1 MQDNLELLFGVLNQV
16 LGNKVFYGTNV
27 SDNIDNASMPFIVYQ
42 EISKRGFAYADDNAS
57 IRESTI
63 QVTLVTEKKNLFL
76 ESLLEDTL
84 LQNGIEFQM
93 TTEYLNDDNS
103 VNRVYE
109 IKMEVI
115 KHE

>member
-1 MQDNLELLFGVLNQV
+1 MQENLEFLFGVLNKV

-27 SDNIDNASMPFIVYQ
+27 SDNIDNASMPFIAYQ
-42 EISKRGFAYADDNAS
+42 EISKRGFVYADDIANL
-57 IRESTI
+57 RESTI

-84 LQNGIEFQM
+84 LENCVEFQM
-93 TTEYLNDDNS
+93 ITEYLNDDNS